1 MKILA
6 IDPGNSESAWCVLE
20 GGKPVAFGKEANSEV
35 LIRARRGWSPLDSG
49 DLLAVE
55 MIASYGMAVGREV
68 FETCLWIG
76 RYIEAWERRQGKFRL
91 VYRKDVKLFHCETVR
106 ATDANI
112 RASLLDRFGPGREKA
127 IGTKRA
133 PGPLY
138 GVKGDEWAALA
149 VALTVH
155 GVVASPLGQMEAL
168 AEARPVVRTADEVP
182 F

>member
-1 MKILA
+1 VKIIA
-6 IDPGNSESAWCVLE
+6 IDPGNTASAWCVLDNGE
-20 GGKPVAFGKEANSEV
+20 IRDFGKEPNSDM
-35 LIRARRGWSPLDSG
+35 LIRARREWSPVEG

-76 RYIEAWERRQGKFRL
+76 RFIEAWERRQGEYKL
-91 VYRKDVKLFHCETVR
+91 IYRKDVKVFHCESTR

-112 RASLLDRFGPGREKA
+112 RAALLDHYGPGREKA
-127 IGTKRA
+127 IGTKRE

-138 GVKGDEWAALA
+138 GVKGDCWAALA
-149 VALTVH
+149 VA
-155 GVVASPLGQMEAL
+155 
-168 AEARPVVRTADEVP
+168 RTAAGNGVTSIFKGTAVGKSEVIDRGGLP